1 MSEKNNN
8 GNGSTTAAASAPAVP
23 STAGVSAVIYMLQLL
38 IVIGKYLPAIMT
50 FMAAL
55 NGILAAYNFTRGEIG
70 WGIFHSIFAVLTV
83 IFLVQL
89 YQRRNVHSYDY
100 DRQSGRAALRQ
111 SSSCYYQG
119 PGTTGG
125 GDAQAS

>member
-1 MSEKNNN
+1 MSNNN
-8 GNGSTTAAASAPAVP
+8 NGSTTTTAAEAAAPAVP
-23 STAGVSAVIYMLQLL
+23 STAGVTAVIYGLQLL

-50 FMAAL
+50 FLAAL
-55 NGILAAYNFTRGEIG
+55 NGILAAYNFTKGEIG
-70 WGIFHSIFAVLTV
+70 WGVFHSIFAVLTV
-83 IFLVQL
+83 IFIVQL

-100 DRQSGRAALRQ
+100 DRQSGRPAPRQ
-111 SSSCYYQG
+111 SPSYYYQG